1 LTKQNFL
8 PKRAR
13 QLRVF
18 KKTNFKDLLRMDK
31 NRLKGTHTALI
42 SPMLDGKVNF
52 ADLERHVERQIASG
66 INGLV
71 PCGTTGESP
80 TLSPE
85 EHQRVVEVTV
95 KASAGRTPVIAGT
108 GANSTAEAL
117 HLTKAA
123 DEAGAD
129 AFLLV
134 APYYNKPSQEGLLA
148 HFGAIAEIT
157 EKPIVLYSIPSRC
170 GIEISTSTVA
180 RLYEK
185 HPHICAI
192 KEAGGRSAK
201 VSDTAVALGSDY
213 VILSGD
219 DALTLPFMACGA
231 SGVISVAS
239 NIYPV
244 PVAKMVELA
253 EANDFDAARKMH
265 LEYLRVFGELFIEPN
280 PVPAK
285 FVMKTLGMIESDEV
299 RLPLCNL
306 QPENSERLAQLV
318 KDFPLD

>member
-1 LTKQNFL
+1 
-8 PKRAR
+8 
-13 QLRVF
+13 
-18 KKTNFKDLLRMDK
+18 MDK

-42 SPMLDGKVNF
+42 TPMLDGKVNF
-52 ADLERHVERQIASG
+52 ADLERHVERQITSG

-80 TLSPE
+80 TLSQE
-85 EHQRVVEVTV
+85 EHLQVVAVADRV
-95 KASAGRTPVIAGT
+95 PVIAGT

-129 AFLLV
+129 AFLIV

-201 VSDTAVALGSDY
+201 VSDTAVALGPDY

-239 NIYPV
+239 NVYPA
-244 PVAKMVELA
+244 PVVKMVDLA
-253 EANDFDAARKMH
+253 RTNDFESARRLH
-265 LEYLRVFGELFIEPN
+265 LEYLHVFGELFIEPN

-299 RLPLCNL
+299 RLPLCHL
-306 QPENSERLAQLV
+306 QPENSERLSQLA

>member
-1 LTKQNFL
+1 
-8 PKRAR
+8 
-13 QLRVF
+13 
-18 KKTNFKDLLRMDK
+18 MDK

-42 SPMLDGKVNF
+42 TPMLDGKVNF

-66 INGLV
+66 VSGLV

-80 TLSPE
+80 TLSPD
-85 EHQRVVEVTV
+85 EHLRVVEATV
-95 KASAGRTPVIAGT
+95 KTSAGRTTVIAGT

-123 DEAGAD
+123 DEAGSD

-157 EKPIVLYSIPSRC
+157 KKPIVLYSIPSRC

-185 HPHICAI
+185 YPHICGI

-201 VSDTAVALGSDY
+201 VSETVATLGSDY
-213 VILSGD
+213 LVLSGD

-239 NIYPV
+239 NAFPAPV
-244 PVAKMVELA
+244 VKMVELA
-253 EANDFDAARKMH
+253 QANDFESARKLH
-265 LEYLRVFGELFIEPN
+265 IEYLHVFGELFIEPN

-285 FVMKTLGMIESDEV
+285 FVMKALGMIESDEV

-306 QPENSERLAQLV
+306 RRENMERLAKLA
-318 KDFPLD
+318 KEFPTE